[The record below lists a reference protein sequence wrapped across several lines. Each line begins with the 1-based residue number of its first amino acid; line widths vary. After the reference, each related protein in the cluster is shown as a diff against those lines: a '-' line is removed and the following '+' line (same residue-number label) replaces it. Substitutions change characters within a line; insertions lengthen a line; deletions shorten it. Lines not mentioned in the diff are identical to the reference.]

1 MSDWSSSSEDE
12 ELEKHLVEREG
23 EEGEGQNVIRS
34 SSSGTTSQ
42 SHLNAQSNLNLVEEL
57 DEDFFIAMSSALN
70 QTGTP
75 GDSCGHT
82 NSCGPAGGCGDEGCS
97 TGSSAS
103 RAFVDLEGEHLDDS
117 PVGLVDTLPPC
128 LKCGEL
134 KAQFVARQ
142 RQPMCRQCMEE
153 SIVCK
158 VKTAVFQPSLRRSQ
172 AKSAGTSKTIGAGDT
187 IAVACSGGFNS
198 LALLHILNALAKE
211 HAQRYRPRIKD
222 DLKVVHIVTG
232 DDWHAVER
240 LRESVSGIDS
250 GIEFIAVPLRFV
262 LEKEEAL
269 FRYLHDRHSLD
280 SDAEMSGG
288 FGELNDLEA
297 LVEGC
302 SSNSGARSDMGT
314 RLVKL
319 LCLRVAKMI
328 GCTKVALGCNATFFA
343 THIIAS
349 ILKGSGF
356 ALPADV
362 NYIDQRPSASGL
374 PDILHPLRDCVS
386 KELLLMCYLHNI
398 EFTHDPK
405 DIAGDRRNIRS
416 ICKDFVYEQQDR
428 LSSTVNT
435 VVRTAS
441 KIDYNG
447 IKEEAMKVLDPQGRI
462 KEDKMCHLCS
472 APMCNSSKDFIL
484 SQQEQQ
490 SGVAGGLSRDNICY
504 SCCMVFENL
513 DSNFK
518 FWSLEDNQ
526 KSMKNYFCRGN
537 YNVDDIE
544 EVRPIPVGGAPSSD
558 SQPGPARST
567 RGMKC
572 AYCKVNR
579 AMLKRPKTKECV
591 CKECFYYAFEEE
603 IHKTI
608 VHEKIFTPGD
618 RVAIGAS
625 GGKDSTVLI
634 HTLKT
639 LNERHNY
646 GIELFL
652 LSVDEGIKGYR
663 DDSLETVARN
673 EQQYGIPLEVVSY
686 KDLYGYS
693 MDDIVAQIGLKN
705 NCTFC
710 GVFRRQAL
718 DRGAV
723 LLKAN
728 KIVTGHNADDIAE
741 TVFLNVLRGDF
752 PRLTRCTNS
761 ITGEDSALPRCKPFK
776 YTYEKEIVMYA
787 FHKKLDYFAT
797 ECTYSPQAYRG
808 FTREFIKDVEIINP
822 TGILNTI
829 VSADEMKLGT
839 DTDKPLQVQ
848 GECQRCGY
856 ITSQE
861 VCKACVLLE
870 GLRKGNPRFGISKA
884 SSKASKP
891 LSQRGG

>member
-1 MSDWSSSSEDE
+1 
-12 ELEKHLVEREG
+12 
-23 EEGEGQNVIRS
+23 
-34 SSSGTTSQ
+34 
-42 SHLNAQSNLNLVEEL
+42 
-57 DEDFFIAMSSALN
+57 
-70 QTGTP
+70 
-75 GDSCGHT
+75 
-82 NSCGPAGGCGDEGCS
+82 
-97 TGSSAS
+97 
-103 RAFVDLEGEHLDDS
+103 
-117 PVGLVDTLPPC
+117 
-128 LKCGEL
+128 
-134 KAQFVARQ
+134 
-142 RQPMCRQCMEE
+142 
-153 SIVCK
+153 
-158 VKTAVFQPSLRRSQ
+158 
-172 AKSAGTSKTIGAGDT
+172 
-187 IAVACSGGFNS
+187 
-198 LALLHILNALAKE
+198 LAKE

-222 DLKVVHIVTG
+222 DLKVVHVVTG
-232 DDWHAVER
+232 DDWEGVER
-240 LRESVSGIDS
+240 LRESVLGIDPS
-250 GIEFIAVPLRFV
+250 IDFIAVPFRYV

-269 FRYLHDRHSLD
+269 FRYLHDRDNSQTDL
-280 SDAEMSGG
+280 DAEASGG
-288 FGELNDLEA
+288 VGELNDLES

-302 SSNSGARSDMGT
+302 SSNSGARSDMGS

-319 LCLRVAKMI
+319 LCLRVAKMV
-328 GCTKVALGCNATFFA
+328 GCTKVALGCNGTFFA
-343 THIIAS
+343 THIITS

-362 NYIDQRPSASGL
+362 NYIDHRPSASGL
-374 PDILHPLRDCVS
+374 PDIIHPLRDCVS
-386 KELLLMCYLHNI
+386 KEILLLCYLHNI

-405 DIAGDRRNIRS
+405 DIFGDRTNIRS
-416 ICKDFVYEQQDR
+416 ICKDFVFDQQDR

-435 VVRTAS
+435 VVRTAT

-447 IKEEAMKVLDPQGRI
+447 IKEETMKVLDQQGRI
-462 KEDKMCHLCS
+462 KADKMCYLCS

-484 SQQEQQ
+484 SQQEQHSPH
-490 SGVAGGLSRDNICY
+490 SGVVGGSSIENICY
-504 SCCMVFENL
+504 SCCMVFQNL

-518 FWSLEDNQ
+518 FWSGEDNQ
-526 KSMKNYFCRGN
+526 KSMKKYFCRELS
-537 YNVDDIE
+537 YAADDIQ
-544 EVRPIPVGGAPSSD
+544 EVRPLPVASEDSSSSSSAPT
-558 SQPGPARST
+558 PAPTARST

-591 CKECFYYAFEEE
+591 CKECFYFAFEEE

-608 VHEKIFTPGD
+608 IHEKIFTPGD

-639 LNERHNY
+639 LNERYNY

-787 FHKKLDYFAT
+787 FHKRLDYFAT

-808 FTREFIKDVEIINP
+808 FTREFIKDVEIVNP
-822 TGILNTI
+822 VGILNTI

-848 GECQRCGY
+848 GECKRCGY
-856 ITSQE
+856 ITSQK

-870 GLRKGNPRFGISKA
+870 GLRKGNARFGISKA
-884 SSKASKP
+884 SSKISKP
-891 LSQRGG
+891 LSQSRQ